1 MRKACKKCK
10 RIYENAEV
18 CQECNE
24 KLTPYWKGVIIVIDP
39 ENSEIAKKLGITKPG
54 KYAILIR

>member
-10 RIYENAEV
+10 RIFENLEI
-18 CQECNE
+18 CQECKE
-24 KLTPYWKGVIIVIDP
+24 KLTQSWKGAIIVSDP
-39 ENSEIAKKLGITKPG
+39 ENSELAKKLGIKKPG

>member
-10 RIYENAEV
+10 RIYENLEI

-24 KLTPYWKGVIIVIDP
+24 KLSQSWKGVIIVSDP
-39 ENSEIAKKLGITKPG
+39 ENSELAKKLGIKKDG
-54 KYAILIR
+54 KYAILVR